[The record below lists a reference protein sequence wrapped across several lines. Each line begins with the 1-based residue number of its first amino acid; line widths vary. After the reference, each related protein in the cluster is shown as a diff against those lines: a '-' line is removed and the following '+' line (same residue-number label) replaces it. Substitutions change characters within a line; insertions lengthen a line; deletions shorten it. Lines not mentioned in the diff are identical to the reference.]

1 MELKSGYKQTEV
13 GVIPEDWEVSFLSST
28 TLKIQD
34 GTHFSPKLGG
44 NDFLYITS
52 KNIRHG
58 YIDLSKVDRIDTEQH
73 KAIYK
78 RCDVKYGD
86 LLLTKDGASTG
97 NAAFNSMKEEF
108 SLLSSVALLRFDSN
122 KHDAN
127 YFLQQILSQAGQQ
140 RISEAMSGNAIT
152 RLTLDKIKKL
162 VYPIPP
168 TKTEQTA
175 IANALSDADAL
186 IQSLTSLIAKKCK
199 IKQGAMQIL
208 LTGEK
213 RLSGF
218 QIKPGYKQTE
228 VGVIPEDWSVAQLN
242 EVADKITVGFVGTMA
257 HLFRSEGIPLLRG
270 QNVLPHK
277 LNLLDTKF
285 ISSETHKL
293 WKKSSLR
300 TGDVVMVRVGYP
312 GTACVIP
319 DDLGEANAASLVVVT
334 PKPSKLDSNFLCYIV
349 NSEFGRRQI
358 DSYLV
363 GGAQQVINTTT
374 AAIFKLP
381 LPPTKTEQIAI
392 AAILSGMDTEI
403 AVLEAKLAKYRHI
416 KQGMMQNLL
425 TGRIRLV
432 QPDNNTGA
440 VA

>member
-1 MELKSGYKQTEV
+1 MELKPGYKQTEV
-13 GVIPEDWEVSFLSST
+13 GVIPEDWDVRTVGDIAIVGSGGTPNRKNPDFWDGDIPWIT
-28 TLKIQD
+28 TAQID
-34 GTHFSPKLGG
+34 GGEIK
-44 NDFLYITS
+44 NAEQYITKS
-52 KNIRHG
+52 GLESSAAKWYLKGTILMAMYGQGKTRG
-58 YIDLSKVDRIDTEQH
+58 KTAILGIDATINQACAAITVSDRIN
-73 KAIYK
+73 K
-78 RCDVKYGD
+78 KY
-86 LLLTKDGASTG
+86 LLHYLIGC
-97 NAAFNSMKEEF
+97 
-108 SLLSSVALLRFDSN
+108 
-122 KHDAN
+122 
-127 YFLQQILSQAGQQ
+127 Y
-140 RISEAMSGNAIT
+140 
-152 RLTLDKIKKL
+152 DKIRELSNSGGQENLNSNIVKSIT
-162 VYPIPP
+162 VIVP

-186 IQSLTSLIAKKCK
+186 IQSLTRLIAKKRQ
-199 IKQGAMQIL
+199 IKQGAMQTL

-213 RLSGF
+213 RLTGF
-218 QIKPGYKQTE
+218 QVKPGYKQTE
-228 VGVIPEDWSVAQLN
+228 VGVIPEDWNVAQLN

-277 LNLLDTKF
+277 LDLLDTKY
-285 ISSETHKL
+285 ISSETHKS

-300 TGDVVMVRVGYP
+300 PGDVVMVRVGYP

-334 PKPSKLDSNFLCYIV
+334 PKPSKLDSDFLCYIV

-374 AAIFKLP
+374 AAIFKFP

-392 AAILSGMDTEI
+392 ATILSDMDTEI
-403 AVLEAKLAKYRHI
+403 AALETKLAKYRHI

-432 QPDNNTGA
+432 KPESKTGA

>member
-1 MELKSGYKQTEV
+1 M
-13 GVIPEDWEVSFLSST
+13 IPKDWDVSSLSRI

-52 KNIRHG
+52 RNIRRG

-97 NAAFNSMKEEF
+97 NAALNSIKEEF
-108 SLLSSVALLRFDSN
+108 SLLSSVALLRFDPI

-127 YFLQQILSQAGQQ
+127 YFLQQILSHAGQQ
-140 RISEAMSGNAIT
+140 RINEAMSGNAIT
-152 RLTLDKIKKL
+152 RLTLDKINKL
-162 VYPIPP
+162 VYPVPP
-168 TKTEQTA
+168 TKAEQTT

-186 IQSLTSLIAKKCK
+186 IQSLTRLIAKKRQ
-199 IKQGAMQIL
+199 IKQAAMQTL

-213 RLSGF
+213 RLTGF
-218 QIKPGYKQTE
+218 QVKPGYKQTE
-228 VGVIPEDWSVAQLN
+228 VGVIPEDWNVAQLN

-257 HLFRSEGIPLLRG
+257 HLFCSEGIPLLRG

-277 LNLLDTKF
+277 LDLLDTKY
-285 ISSETHKL
+285 ISSETHKS

-300 TGDVVMVRVGYP
+300 PGDVVMVRVGYP

-334 PKPSKLDSNFLCYIV
+334 PKPSKLDSDFLCYIV

-374 AAIFKLP
+374 VAIFKFP
-381 LPPTKTEQIAI
+381 LPPTQTEQIAI
-392 AAILSGMDTEI
+392 ATILSNMDAEI
-403 AVLEAKLAKYRHI
+403 AALETKLAKYQHI

-432 QPDNNTGA
+432 KPENNTGA